1 MIDRSIHVCYIAYY
15 FTVFKHTTVAFICP
29 KGENI
34 KIERITDK
42 RKCEIHWHES
52 IGENIIENF
61 TYVLLTNAQNIKS
74 FEQYSYFESNELRN
88 TINLNVTDNK

>member
-1 MIDRSIHVCYIAYY
+1 MVFRFVINKTRVNSIICKGPRNHARNHARPYIHNVMIDRSIHVCYIAYY

-42 RKCEIHWHES
+42 RKCEIH
-52 IGENIIENF
+52 
-61 TYVLLTNAQNIKS
+61 
-74 FEQYSYFESNELRN
+74 
-88 TINLNVTDNK
+88 

>member
-1 MIDRSIHVCYIAYY
+1 M
-15 FTVFKHTTVAFICP
+15 CP
-29 KGENI
+29 KGRNI
-34 KIERITDK
+34 KTEHINDK
-42 RKCEIHWHES
+42 RKCEILWHES

-88 TINLNVTDNK
+88 TIYLKVTDNK